1 MTFEKIKRV
10 YSHSAIILLD
20 TVLLLLLLNAV
31 LGIAIWIRHHSD
43 PSPNPLIRYGKAR
56 LLQGYPDAPEADVLG
71 MLHETWEV
79 GLKEEYE
86 ALTEFKEAP
95 YRGRYVNVDPAG
107 FRASKPQGPWPPDP
121 ANFNVFVFGG
131 STTFGYGV
139 SDGETISSRIQE
151 LLSKT
156 STRRVFVYNF
166 GRGSYFSTQ
175 ELMLYYSLLTK
186 GRVPQVAVF
195 FDGLNDFA
203 SPIGELAGTAD
214 LKSLVKEC
222 GWVDGGGS
230 LRSFL
235 IHTPMGRVAG
245 WLRRRLEGRRP
256 EPVSERYTE
265 DELARLCSRWLT
277 NKKLIEKLSEMFG
290 VRPLFVWQPVPTYRY
305 DYQHYHL
312 LRDLGVEP
320 LKWGAATRFAY
331 PLMARHR
338 ADLEQGKNFL
348 WLADMQEGRRENLY
362 VDEYHYTAA
371 FMKEIA
377 ARICGFLREKG
388 FPVGAMAN

>member
-1 MTFEKIKRV
+1 
-10 YSHSAIILLD
+10 
-20 TVLLLLLLNAV
+20 
-31 LGIAIWIRHHSD
+31 
-43 PSPNPLIRYGKAR
+43 
-56 LLQGYPDAPEADVLG
+56 
-71 MLHETWEV
+71 
-79 GLKEEYE
+79 
-86 ALTEFKEAP
+86 
-95 YRGRYVNVDPAG
+95 
-107 FRASKPQGPWPPDP
+107 
-121 ANFNVFVFGG
+121 
-131 STTFGYGV
+131 
-139 SDGETISSRIQE
+139 
-151 LLSKT
+151 
-156 STRRVFVYNF
+156 
-166 GRGSYFSTQ
+166 
-175 ELMLYYSLLTK
+175 
-186 GRVPQVAVF
+186 
-195 FDGLNDFA
+195 
-203 SPIGELAGTAD
+203 
-214 LKSLVKEC
+214 
-222 GWVDGGGS
+222 
-230 LRSFL
+230 
-235 IHTPMGRVAG
+235 MGRVAG